1 MRSRAQRG
9 LVSAMSCGKLTAML
23 VYVALAVATGP
34 GAHAQSAADAD
45 HTMRAMD
52 LRMHALNAARKNL
65 QQLQYHRDDQ
75 EADALREIMDADAIV
90 FSAAVKVFTV
100 AFFVKSLKSPE
111 DVRFS
116 QQQFRVVVQL
126 FVDTAGE
133 QLSRVDDNL
142 RRVTA
147 PAPAAEANTIRGAI
161 AELRDFLQPFASAQ

>member
-1 MRSRAQRG
+1 MPGMSRRKFAAI
-9 LVSAMSCGKLTAML
+9 LM
-23 VYVALAVATGP
+23 YVALSIASAAN
-34 GAHAQSAADAD
+34 AHAQSAADAD

-52 LRMHALNAARKNL
+52 LRMRALNASRKNL

-100 AFFVKSLKSPE
+100 AFFVKSLKSRE

-116 QQQFRVVVQL
+116 QQQFRLVVQL

-161 AELRDFLQPFASAQ
+161 AELRDFLQPFTTAQ

>member
-1 MRSRAQRG
+1 
-9 LVSAMSCGKLTAML
+9 MSCRRFACLLLYMGLGIA
-23 VYVALAVATGP
+23 AAAH
-34 GAHAQSAADAD
+34 AHAQSAADAD

-52 LRMHALNAARKNL
+52 LRMRALNAARKNL

-75 EADALREIMDADAIV
+75 EADALREIIDADAIV

-100 AFFVKSLKSPE
+100 AFFLKSMKSPV

-116 QQQFRVVVQL
+116 QQQFRLVVQL

-142 RRVTA
+142 RSVTA

-161 AELRDFLQPFASAQ
+161 AELRDFLQPFATAQ